1 MAIVLSIAL
10 AAQTAAIILDP
21 GIMDDTTRFSPLPQ
35 HPDPH
40 EQSLR
45 PNTLQDYVGQVEIK
59 GNLAVFIAAAKKRGQ
74 CLDHVLLSGP
84 PGLGKTTL
92 AHILGRELGVGIS
105 STSGPVLERQ
115 GDLAAILTNL
125 EAGQILFIDE
135 IHRMNRLVEEVLYS
149 AMEDFKLDIMIGQG
163 PMARSVK
170 LDLAP
175 FTLVAAT
182 TRTGLLSS
190 PLRDR
195 FGIPMRLSYY
205 SPEELAT
212 IIERSAFILE
222 IPIESAAALELAR
235 RSQGTPRVANR
246 LLRRIRDFAQEAG
259 LPAVT
264 IDLVRDGLGRL
275 GIDEFGLDG
284 FHQEILNVVV
294 NRFQGGPVGLSTLTA
309 ALSEPK
315 DTIEEVYEPFLIK
328 EGFLQKTPRGR
339 MATPKAFGH
348 LGCTPQTG
356 LASQLDLTVD

>member
-1 MAIVLSIAL
+1 ME
-10 AAQTAAIILDP
+10 
-21 GIMDDTTRFSPLPQ
+21 DTTRFSTSPHP
-35 HPDPH
+35 PDPQ
-40 EQSLR
+40 ELSLR
-45 PNTLQDYVGQVEIK
+45 PHTLHDYVGQVEIK
-59 GNLAVFIAAAKKRGQ
+59 DNLSVFIAAAKKRGQ
-74 CLDHVLLSGP
+74 SMDHVLLSGP

-92 AHILGRELGVGIS
+92 AHILARELEVGLQA
-105 STSGPVLERQ
+105 TSGPVLERQ
-115 GDLAAILTNL
+115 GDMAAILTNL
-125 EAGQILFIDE
+125 EPGQILFIDE

-149 AMEDFKLDIMIGQG
+149 AMEDFNLDIMIGQG

-195 FGIPMRLSYY
+195 FGIPLRLSYY
-205 SPEELAT
+205 TPEELG
-212 IIERSAFILE
+212 IIVARSAAILK
-222 IPIESAAALELAR
+222 IGIEKEAALELAK
-235 RSQGTPRVANR
+235 RSRGTPRVANR

-259 LPAVT
+259 QEV
-264 IDLVRDGLGRL
+264 IDGSTVRSSLKRL

-284 FHQEILNVVV
+284 FHLDILEVVV
-294 NRFQGGPVGLSTLTA
+294 KKFQGGPVGLSTLTA

-315 DTIEEVYEPFLIK
+315 DTNEDVYEPFLIQ

-348 LGCTPQTG
+348 LNCTPQTG
-356 LASQLDLTVD
+356 GLDQLPLGVE